1 MAPNC
6 LMSDLKPS
14 AKCMVLLWKGGE
26 KKLRP
31 MFHPLLDHKEKSD
44 IKRA

>member
-1 MAPNC
+1 
-6 LMSDLKPS
+6 LFYERE
-14 AKCMVLLWKGGE
+14 G

-31 MFHPLLDHKEKSD
+31 MVHPLLDHKEKSD